1 MSSLDEIRSIVESN
15 QQLPVGGMP
24 RPTGQAAPAM
34 GDMGMEQGGDMGV
47 GDYALDILTAV
58 PKGIVG
64 AARDIVSLPY
74 LPLQAGAGLPEIPDY
89 FGLFDP
95 PKTMAGSIVDTLSG
109 FATGYGAVAK
119 GLGLVG
125 RATTLGQRAIAASR
139 AANVAAVQRF
149 GATGGRLAEVGTEF
163 LRTSTI
169 SGITSGLVFDGNEE
183 RLSNLLRDELGF
195 TDPITEYLAADE
207 NDSELEGRLK
217 NVIEDFLLGGV
228 AEIGIQAVKATAR
241 AGINQLRVHRA
252 GVKAKLAGLDPDE
265 AMAREMRI
273 VSEEQEVA
281 VSRALNTTLDE
292 SRQVLRM
299 VDATGAARENF
310 AFMSRTEMEEW
321 AAKNGKN
328 LEEMESSAK
337 GFATMDK
344 AGKVLIGGFK
354 GASLDTAIH
363 EVSHGIRM
371 MVVDPNVA
379 NKVLSNSDIGTIAE
393 AAGAVRRADGTVDW
407 TVDSEER
414 FVELFSRYLLEGVV
428 PNRKAKAAFTKL
440 TGWVRQ
446 YYADGVGE
454 FADSLDPVV
463 RQAFDNL
470 MNNGVDGAI
479 NRASRIQPDA
489 DVLLQ
494 RRFDAAAAL
503 PTRGKAAQLKTL
515 LSPEELA
522 SIKSQRSLDRVIETF
537 ARLETDIKP
546 LFKAL
551 SEAGA
556 AGQGGYQEG
565 ERLFRRLVGDTR
577 TELSAMF
584 SGATSAQNRVSNHT
598 KLGMGITA
606 DFIERIRTGNL
617 ADMTQAEMVSIVKA
631 VGNRHGIRGMSEG
644 YARTSLRIANDL
656 LGRLRTAREANPQA
670 SLDDLID
677 SADTSGLYR
686 NLKGAGMEPGAGK
699 TPGYAEGAAGR
710 LDRPALDTYMVRVLP
725 DSMFPGVTGS
735 KLIDAKKKWIA
746 SAPNY
751 VAMVATVRN
760 LAKSM
765 DILPGE
771 NQERIWTSIVSIVA
785 LKKLGV
791 QPKDVL
797 KNMDKDD
804 ILASWDLLSIFK
816 EPEVTNELRRLGADE
831 GSLTDLAGIAADVR
845 RATRPFT
852 AGGVEVTD
860 PRAFARAAGR
870 ISGGGGA
877 EVLKARRARGALLKA
892 TAADF
897 TPEGIKN
904 ITKRDDWAIL
914 TAENPGNVT
923 KDAAENARLNSRLED
938 DLIAGGYEY
947 VKITGKYGKEMENS
961 FLVLGINPAKAQDF
975 GRSYSQEAVL
985 TREGLLYRDGTV
997 NPAKRAKLLKDDA
1010 ADYYSEVNGTKFAL
1024 DIDFGKRQPSQLV
1037 PAIPTTDT
1045 PVLLRSQPPMRDFG
1059 GPERVLFQKKPG
1071 TIGIAPTFRPKAEYG
1086 KKTPGASSVVAIHFS
1101 QQERQV
1107 LDTSFYATNWPGEE
1121 AARLSGAKDKRLLK
1135 RTYFYVDTSGEG
1147 IRQEVGVG
1155 QQMHAV
1161 RLNNMYDASKDPK
1174 GVIRKANSDDPNVW
1188 ESAIIKAGYDGYFT
1202 NQDMAVVLGQ
1212 HEIPVQF
1219 IRERSA
1225 GARGTVLFQERGY
1238 QMEPGSPGLGTP
1250 SGRGGEPRTTINF
1263 ARFST
1268 EQSANEQAKEWM
1280 DTYIEATA
1288 GSETLSIEQQIAR
1301 AESAKGELLDAL
1313 GVQDFGSLE
1322 QFMRGPAGA
1331 GATLDASK
1339 RIMASR
1345 QLLADIGGYAANLG
1359 RRHKT
1364 AGHAEMYD
1372 FLRAQQMMK
1381 FLGHYVKQEVR
1392 EAARIMGAQRAVFVP
1407 DPDFKILPSFEAPA
1421 PRATPEVPPR
1431 MPQEATAPGTP
1442 LGATDGAVRPPEAS
1456 TGPEMASPGAMPP
1469 DGATG
1474 VPAGALE
1481 VPAGTAG
1488 MPTGALPAPASMDP
1502 DVVAK
1507 AMAQAINDAGGEMA
1521 VRAQMHR
1528 TAMAHA
1534 TGNPLA
1540 VAKLSRAQ
1548 RFGNVLTEYFMNS
1561 ILSGPTTHVINIAGN
1576 SLVSMYL
1583 PLEKALGASIRG
1595 IAGGQG
1601 ASNSLRM
1608 AGEHLRAYRHMFHV
1622 FKDSMTF
1629 AGTSFKADRNILDN
1643 MTTVEQKG
1651 RAISAAGLGM
1661 TEGTLAANAV
1671 NWLGKALNIPTR
1683 VLSST
1688 DEMFKQMN
1696 YRAALL
1702 TELEVEG
1709 LARFNGDARQ
1719 ASVWADQTM
1728 NKMIENGQA
1737 YSEKVVL
1744 QKAMTKADEA
1754 VAAGTIRADERSS
1767 YIARFMADTNN
1778 WDPELGAL
1786 SERAMDYSRYATF
1799 STPLVVGE
1807 GGRISRVSARI
1818 QQVAEESTAI
1828 RFIMPFIRTPTRIL
1842 EFALDR
1848 SIPGQPYNLKNAF
1861 GELKSKLSH
1870 SERAVR
1876 DEAMGRVAFAVM
1888 TTYGLFHMI
1897 AAGGIT
1903 GDGPSNPTERQA
1915 WLEAGNQPYSV
1926 RFGDSWVSYRRL
1938 DPFASMMG
1946 LVVDTMDSYG
1956 RASERQKPQLEAVVN
1971 SIIVGIANNF
1981 TNKSYLTGVTSILEA
1996 IKDPERYGDKLVN
2009 QYVSAMVP
2017 YSSALRQ
2024 AKGTVDDDLVVRD
2037 VRGMLDA
2044 VMNTVPVA
2052 ARAVEPRRNI
2062 FGEPIKRAEG
2072 WGPDWAS
2079 PITYTR
2085 VSDDL
2090 IMNEFNLVG
2099 HSFDAPRETRNGMNL
2114 TEVTSAKG
2122 QTAYDR
2128 WQELHGQVKVGG
2140 KGLRQALT
2148 QLIKSR
2154 QYQMM
2159 SPETT
2164 DMYESP
2170 RVRAL
2175 RQVVE
2180 KYRSAAF
2187 TQLMREIPEVRQGV
2201 DRDFAVKRA
2210 LKTGRPV
2217 DELMALTNR

>member
-1 MSSLDEIRSIVESN
+1 
-15 QQLPVGGMP
+15 
-24 RPTGQAAPAM
+24 
-34 GDMGMEQGGDMGV
+34 
-47 GDYALDILTAV
+47 
-58 PKGIVG
+58 
-64 AARDIVSLPY
+64 
-74 LPLQAGAGLPEIPDY
+74 
-89 FGLFDP
+89 
-95 PKTMAGSIVDTLSG
+95 
-109 FATGYGAVAK
+109 
-119 GLGLVG
+119 
-125 RATTLGQRAIAASR
+125 
-139 AANVAAVQRF
+139 
-149 GATGGRLAEVGTEF
+149 
-163 LRTSTI
+163 
-169 SGITSGLVFDGNEE
+169 
-183 RLSNLLRDELGF
+183 
-195 TDPITEYLAADE
+195 
-207 NDSELEGRLK
+207 
-217 NVIEDFLLGGV
+217 
-228 AEIGIQAVKATAR
+228 
-241 AGINQLRVHRA
+241 
-252 GVKAKLAGLDPDE
+252 
-265 AMAREMRI
+265 MR
-273 VSEEQEVA
+273 
-281 VSRALNTTLDE
+281 R
-292 SRQVLRM
+292 
-299 VDATGAARENF
+299 
-310 AFMSRTEMEEW
+310 
-321 AAKNGKN
+321 
-328 LEEMESSAK
+328 
-337 GFATMDK
+337 
-344 AGKVLIGGFK
+344 LIG
-354 GASLDTAIH
+354 
-363 EVSHGIRM
+363 
-371 MVVDPNVA
+371 N
-379 NKVLSNSDIGTIAE
+379 
-393 AAGAVRRADGTVDW
+393 
-407 TVDSEER
+407 
-414 FVELFSRYLLEGVV
+414 
-428 PNRKAKAAFTKL
+428 
-440 TGWVRQ
+440 
-446 YYADGVGE
+446 
-454 FADSLDPVV
+454 
-463 RQAFDNL
+463 
-470 MNNGVDGAI
+470 
-479 NRASRIQPDA
+479 
-489 DVLLQ
+489 
-494 RRFDAAAAL
+494 
-503 PTRGKAAQLKTL
+503 
-515 LSPEELA
+515 
-522 SIKSQRSLDRVIETF
+522 
-537 ARLETDIKP
+537 
-546 LFKAL
+546 
-551 SEAGA
+551 
-556 AGQGGYQEG
+556 
-565 ERLFRRLVGDTR
+565 TR

-710 LDRPALDTYMVRVLP
+710 LDRPALDTYMVRLLP
-725 DSMFPGVTGS
+725 DRMFPGLTGS

-751 VAMVATVRN
+751 AAMAAVTRS
-760 LAKSM
+760 LANTM
-765 DILPGE
+765 GILPGQA
-771 NQERIWTSIVSIVA
+771 QERIWTSIFSIVA
-785 LKKLGV
+785 LKRLGV

-804 ILASWDLLSIFK
+804 ILASWDLLSILK
-816 EPEVTNELRRLGADE
+816 ETEVTDELRRLGADE
-831 GSLTDLAGIAADVR
+831 GSLADLPGIADDVR
-845 RATRPFT
+845 RATRPFA

-860 PRAFARAAGR
+860 PRALARAAGR

-961 FLVLGINPAKAQDF
+961 FLVLGIDPAKAQDF

-1059 GPERVLFQKKPG
+1059 GPERVLFQERGAPYAG
-1071 TIGIAPTFRPKAEYG
+1071 TRQIIEKASPIWDVE
-1086 KKTPGASSVVAIHFS
+1086 ASEALKAF
-1101 QQERQV
+1101 
-1107 LDTSFYATNWPGEE
+1107 EE
-1121 AARLSGAKDKRLLK
+1121 AHIGGVADLGDPEAKAAVSLTKD
-1135 RTYFYVDTSGEG
+1135 YANAVAP
-1147 IRQEVGVG
+1147 IRKKIKEVLGSKFTLYRA
-1155 QQMHAV
+1155 M
-1161 RLNNMYDASKDPK
+1161 SKDQLNQWKNGEDVGPMS
-1174 GVIRKANSDDPNVW
+1174 GTLSEGTAAR
-1188 ESAIIKAGYDGYFT
+1188 FT
-1202 NQDMAVVLGQ
+1202 NLAAVSDKDRIIVGIEVTPNDVVMRGSQNEGELVFDANNISFDTVKVLP
-1212 HEIPVQF
+1212 EDKT
-1219 IRERSA
+1219 R
-1225 GARGTVLFQERGY
+1225 VLFQERGY

-1250 SGRGGEPRTTINF
+1250 AGRGGEPKTTINF

-1268 EQSANEQAKEWM
+1268 AQGANEEAK
-1280 DTYIEATA
+1280 DLLDGYIEATA
-1288 GSETLSIEQQIAR
+1288 GTETLSIEQQIAR
-1301 AESAKGELLDAL
+1301 AEPVKAELMDAL
-1313 GVQDFGSLE
+1313 GVQDFGPLE
-1322 QFMRGPAGA
+1322 QYLRGPG
-1331 GATLDASK
+1331 GSGGTLDAAK

-1345 QLLADIGGYAANLG
+1345 QLLADAGARAAALS

-1364 AGHAEMYD
+1364 AGHAEMYE
-1372 FLRAQQMMK
+1372 FLQAQQVMK

-1392 EAARIMGAQRAVFVP
+1392 EAARILGAQRAVFVP

-1431 MPQEATAPGTP
+1431 MPQEATASGTP
-1442 LGATDGAVRPPEAS
+1442 LGTPEGAGRLPEAS

-1469 DGATG
+1469 AGATD
-1474 VPAGALE
+1474 VPAGAAE
-1481 VPAGTAG
+1481 VPAGAAG
-1488 MPTGALPAPASMDP
+1488 VPTGALPAPASMDP

-1507 AMAQAINDAGGEMA
+1507 AMAQAINDAGGEAA

-1926 RFGDSWVSYRRL
+1926 RFGDAWVSYRRL

-2072 WGPDWAS
+2072 LGPDWMS
-2079 PITYTR
+2079 PITYTK

-2140 KGLRQALT
+2140 KSLRQALT

>member
-1 MSSLDEIRSIVESN
+1 MSLTEYWQTLQSSPN
-15 QQLPVGGMP
+15 PVYSSRGAGAQGQAGMP
-24 RPTGQAAPAM
+24 AMDGAAAQPE
-34 GDMGMEQGGDMGV
+34 DENMGV

-64 AARDIVSLPY
+64 AAKDIASLAY

-95 PKTMAGSIVDTLSG
+95 PKSMAGSIVDTLSG
-109 FATGYGAVAK
+109 FATGYGAVAR

-125 RATTLGQRAIAASR
+125 RATTLGQRAVAASR

-183 RLSNLLRDELGF
+183 RLSNLLRDDLGF

-252 GVKAKLAGLDPDE
+252 GVKAKLAGMDPDE
-265 AMAREMRI
+265 AMAREMRV
-273 VSEEQEVA
+273 VSEEQEVS

-310 AFMSRTEMEEW
+310 SFMSRGEMEEW
-321 AAKNGKN
+321 ASKNGKN

-354 GASLDTAIH
+354 DANLDTAIH
-363 EVSHGIRM
+363 EVAHGIRM

-379 NKVLSNSDIGTIAE
+379 NKVLSNADIGTIAE
-393 AAGAVRRADGTVDW
+393 AAGALRNADGSISWDV
-407 TVDSEER
+407 SAEER
-414 FVELFSRYLLEGVV
+414 FVELFSKYLLDGAV
-428 PNRKAKAAFTKL
+428 PNRKAKDVFTKL

-454 FADSLDPVV
+454 FADSLNPLVK
-463 RQAFDNL
+463 QAFDNL

-479 NRASRIQPDA
+479 NRAGRIQPDA

-522 SIKSQRSLDRVIETF
+522 SIKSQRSLDLLVETYN
-537 ARLETDIKP
+537 RLDTDIKP

-551 SEAGA
+551 AEAGA

-565 ERLFRRLVGDTR
+565 ERLMRRLIGNTR

-606 DFIERIRTGNL
+606 DFIDRIRTGNL

-631 VGNRHGIRGMSEG
+631 VGSRHGIRGMSEG

-656 LGRLRTAREANPQA
+656 LGRLRSAAEANPQA
-670 SLDDLID
+670 SIDDLID
-677 SADTSGLYR
+677 NADTSGLFR

-710 LDRPALDTYMVRVLP
+710 LDRPALDTYMVRLLP
-725 DSMFPGVTGS
+725 DRMFPGLTGS

-751 VAMVATVRN
+751 AAMAAVTRN
-760 LAKSM
+760 LANTM
-765 DILPGE
+765 GILPGQA
-771 NQERIWTSIVSIVA
+771 QERIWTSIFSIVA

-804 ILASWDLLSIFK
+804 ILASWDLLSILK
-816 EPEVTNELRRLGADE
+816 ETEVTDELRRLGADE
-831 GSLTDLAGIAADVR
+831 GSLADLPGIAADVR
-845 RATRPFT
+845 RAVRPFA

-860 PRAFARAAGR
+860 PRALARAAGR

-877 EVLKARRARGALLKA
+877 DVLKARRARGALLKA
-892 TAADF
+892 TPADF

-923 KDAAENARLNSRLED
+923 RDAAENARYNARLEE
-938 DLIAGGYEY
+938 DLINGGFEY
-947 VKITGKYGKEMENS
+947 VKITGKYGKELENS
-961 FLVLGINPAKAQDF
+961 FLVFGIDPAKAQDF

-997 NPAKRAKLLKDDA
+997 NPAKRAKLLKGDT

-1059 GPERVLFQKKPG
+1059 GPERVLFQ
-1071 TIGIAPTFRPKAEYG
+1071 
-1086 KKTPGASSVVAIHFS
+1086 
-1101 QQERQV
+1101 
-1107 LDTSFYATNWPGEE
+1107 
-1121 AARLSGAKDKRLLK
+1121 
-1135 RTYFYVDTSGEG
+1135 
-1147 IRQEVGVG
+1147 
-1155 QQMHAV
+1155 
-1161 RLNNMYDASKDPK
+1161 
-1174 GVIRKANSDDPNVW
+1174 
-1188 ESAIIKAGYDGYFT
+1188 
-1202 NQDMAVVLGQ
+1202 
-1212 HEIPVQF
+1212 
-1219 IRERSA
+1219 
-1225 GARGTVLFQERGY
+1225 ERGY
-1238 QMEPGSPGLGTP
+1238 QMTPGSPGLGTP
-1250 SGRGGEPRTTINF
+1250 SGRGGEPKTTINF

-1268 EQSANEQAKEWM
+1268 AQGANEEAK
-1280 DTYIEATA
+1280 DLLDGYIEATA
-1288 GSETLSIEQQIAR
+1288 GSEVLSIEQQIAR
-1301 AESAKGELLDAL
+1301 AEPVKAELMDAL
-1313 GVQDFGSLE
+1313 GVQDFGPLSQYLS
-1322 QFMRGPAGA
+1322 GA
-1331 GATLDASK
+1331 SGSGATLDAAK
-1339 RIMASR
+1339 RIMAAR
-1345 QLLADIGGYAANLG
+1345 QLLADAGARAAALS

-1364 AGHAEMYD
+1364 AGHAEMYE
-1372 FLRAQQMMK
+1372 FLQAQQVMK
-1381 FLGHYVKQEVR
+1381 FLGHFVKQEVR
-1392 EAARIMGAQRAVFVP
+1392 EAARILGAQRAVFVP
-1407 DPDFKILPSFEAPA
+1407 DPDFRILPSFEAPT
-1421 PRATPEVPPR
+1421 PRPTPEVPAGVMPETPTR
-1431 MPQEATAPGTP
+1431 MPQEATASGTP
-1442 LGATDGAVRPPEAS
+1442 LGTPEGAGRLPEAS
-1456 TGPEMASPGAMPP
+1456 TGPEMAPAGEMSPAGAAVPPGGTAMPP
-1469 DGATG
+1469 
-1474 VPAGALE
+1474 AGA
-1481 VPAGTAG
+1481 A
-1488 MPTGALPAPASMDP
+1488 MPPGGALPAPAGLDP

-1528 TAMAHA
+1528 TAMAQA

-1583 PLEKALGASIRG
+1583 PMERALGASIRG

-1629 AGTSFKADRNILDN
+1629 ARASFMADRNILDN

-1709 LARFNGDARQ
+1709 LAKFNGDARQ
-1719 ASVWADQTM
+1719 AAIWADQTM
-1728 NKMIENGQA
+1728 SKMIENGQA

-1744 QKAMTKADEA
+1744 QKAMSKADEA

-1861 GELKSKLSH
+1861 GELKGKLKH
-1870 SERAVR
+1870 SDRAVR

-1915 WLEAGNQPYSV
+1915 WLEAGNQPYSI
-1926 RFGDSWVSYRRL
+1926 RFGDQWVSYRRL

-1971 SIIVGIANNF
+1971 SIIIGLANNF

-2024 AKGTVDDDLVVRD
+2024 AKGTVDNDLVVRD

-2052 ARAVEPRRNI
+2052 SRAVEPRRNI

-2072 WGPDWAS
+2072 WGPDWLS
-2079 PITYTR
+2079 PVTVTQ

-2090 IMNEFNLVG
+2090 ILNEFNLVG
-2099 HSFDAPRETRNGMNL
+2099 HSFDAPRENRNGMNL
-2114 TEVTSAKG
+2114 TEVVSSKG

-2140 KGLRQALT
+2140 KSLRQALT